1 MRGKPVD
8 IIYIIDK
15 LKNNDLKEILETLLM
30 DEQQKLKYFLR
41 ELDYIKP
48 KVKIGNEVIEIKKE
62 DIINAL
68 KLFKDNYEI
77 SKKEIPTP
85 VYIYLVKRNILFLNP
100 QKRILKPQSFLVWN
114 AIKKLLN
121 GH

>member
-1 MRGKPVD
+1 
-8 IIYIIDK
+8 
-15 LKNNDLKEILETLLM
+15 
-30 DEQQKLKYFLR
+30 LKYFLR

-77 SKKEIPTP
+77 SDDNISES

-100 QKRILKPQSFLVWN
+100 IEGTLRPQSFLIWN
-114 AIKKLLN
+114 AIKRLLN

>member
-1 MRGKPVD
+1 
-8 IIYIIDK
+8 
-15 LKNNDLKEILETLLM
+15 M

-48 KVKIGNEVIEIKKE
+48 KVELKDEIIEIKKD

-77 SKKEIPTP
+77 SDNNISEP

-100 QKRILKPQSFLVWN
+100 IEGTLKLQSFLIWN

-121 GH
+121 EH

>member
-1 MRGKPVD
+1 
-8 IIYIIDK
+8 
-15 LKNNDLKEILETLLM
+15 M

-48 KVKIGNEVIEIKKE
+48 KVKIGDEVIEIKKE

-68 KLFKDNYEI
+68 KLLKDNYEI
-77 SKKEIPTP
+77 SDDNIPEP

-100 QKRILKPQSFLVWN
+100 IEGTLKSQSFLIWN